1 MRLIEQQWII
11 YRIDYF
17 GIPCDIYFFV
27 YLYCG
32 LNKTCVWIQTWSWF
46 VNFLVCVLLVF
57 RDQDLAEA
65 LDSSSSDMEM
75 EKGMVQVQEQS
86 AQHRAK
92 MWKVIR
98 NINTQKLI
106 YLICKRVRNKL
117 KTEVIPR
124 GQSGD
129 FLLSDTMEQT
139 GKTRQAYRAQMM

>member
-1 MRLIEQQWII
+1 M
-11 YRIDYF
+11 F
-17 GIPCDIYFFV
+17 G
-27 YLYCG
+27 
-32 LNKTCVWIQTWSWF
+32 WF

-98 NINTQKLI
+98 NRNTQKLI

-117 KTEVIPR
+117 RTEVIPHV
-124 GQSGD
+124 D
-129 FLLSDTMEQT
+129 KVEIFFCQT
-139 GKTRQAYRAQMM
+139 QWNRLERLDRHTRLRWCKGWRLCRTRPRCCSLKAHTCCVFSYIIPTAAIMLHST